1 MLQAQ
6 SNGPR
11 VSVSVVIVDFP
22 DYCGPR
28 LFFAKLDK
36 ALLTKGAHR
45 QITAFFVCPN
55 ALFHASPA
63 VGRRFAC

>member
-28 LFFAKLDK
+28 LLIDEVEAGTHPTLV
-36 ALLTKGAHR
+36 AAAVWGSLPC
-45 QITAFFVCPN
+45 VC
-55 ALFHASPA
+55 
-63 VGRRFAC
+63 VG